1 MSYDFLK
8 FKENIKEVESWLIKE
23 FSGIRTG
30 MASPALLD
38 GVKVNS
44 YGSLLP
50 INQIANVGVDDAQTL
65 TVSPW
70 DVNQIKEI
78 EKAITDA
85 NLGVSV
91 SVGGTGIRVS
101 FPNLTSERRTLLIKM
116 AKEKLEKAKVS
127 LRAEREK
134 TWDNIQKQEKDGEIN
149 EDDKFRLKDEMQKIV
164 DEVGG
169 RFEDLLKKKEEE
181 ILN

>member
-1 MSYDFLK
+1 MSYDFSK
-8 FKENIKEVESWLIKE
+8 FEDNIKEVEDWLLKE
-23 FSGIRTG
+23 FSTIRTG

-44 YGSLLP
+44 YGSFLP
-50 INQIANVGVDDAQTL
+50 INQIANVGVEDAKTL

-101 FPNLTSERRTLLIKM
+101 FPDLTSERRALLIKT
-116 AKEKLEKAKVS
+116 AKEKLEKARVS
-127 LRAEREK
+127 LRSERD
-134 TWDNIQKQEKDGEIN
+134 TVWDEIQRQEKDGEIG
-149 EDDKFRLKDEMQKIV
+149 EDEKFRLKEQMQKIV
-164 DEVGG
+164 DELNKKLGEL
-169 RFEDLLKKKEEE
+169 FNKKETE
-181 ILN
+181 IST